1 MINELTQTK
10 TNTNGTKPKQT
21 DKNRTQPEPMVISG
35 NILVPFETVAR
46 KLGELLPDGVQVVG
60 FRVTG
65 NNLTLDTEQRVK

>member
-1 MINELTQTK
+1 MTTELNQTK
-10 TNTNGTKPKQT
+10 TNTNGTKPKQM
-21 DKNRTQPEPMVISG
+21 DRNRTQPEPMVISG
-35 NILVPFETVAR
+35 SVLVPFETVAG